1 MSATYA
7 LEAKGLSVRYGGISA
22 VDSVS
27 LQLQA
32 GEIRGLIG
40 PNGAGKSTFIDAL
53 SGRRALSA
61 GTVYL
66 QGRDVSQMDVVE
78 RRLLGL
84 SRSFQR
90 TSIFPAMRIGDQLEL
105 AASKIPDADPDEV
118 MKELGLDRLAG
129 MVANEIGYGDQR
141 RLDIALALVGRPS
154 VLLLDEPMAGLSIEE
169 SMSLAEHLRNLARHW
184 NVSVLLVEHDME
196 VVFGISDSITVL
208 ETGKLLAE
216 GKPDAIRA
224 HPKVRAAYLGSAA

>member
-7 LEAKGLSVRYGGISA
+7 LEAIGLSVRYGGISA
-22 VDSVS
+22 VDGVS
-27 LQLQA
+27 MQLKA

-40 PNGAGKSTFIDAL
+40 PNGAGKSTLIDAL
-53 SGRRALSA
+53 SGRRATSA
-61 GTVYL
+61 GSVHL
-66 QGRDVSQMDVVE
+66 QGRDLSPLDVVE

-90 TSIFPAMRIGDQLEL
+90 TSIFPSMRIGDQIAV
-105 AASKIPDADPDEV
+105 AASKFPDTDPDEV

-169 SMSLAEHLRNLARHW
+169 SMNLAQHLRNLARHW
-184 NVSVLLVEHDME
+184 GVSVLLVEHDME
-196 VVFGISDSITVL
+196 VVFSISDSITVL

-216 GKPDAIRA
+216 GKPDVIRA
-224 HPKVRAAYLGSAA
+224 DPKVRAAYLGSAA

>member
-7 LEAKGLSVRYGGISA
+7 LEAKGLSVRYGGVSA
-22 VDSVS
+22 VNGVS
-27 LQLQA
+27 LRLKT

-53 SGRRALSA
+53 SGRRTTSA
-61 GTVYL
+61 GTVHL

-90 TSIFPAMRIGDQLEL
+90 TSIFPAMRIRDQIEL
-105 AASKIPDADPDEV
+105 AASKIPGADPDEV

-169 SMSLAEHLRNLARHW
+169 SMSLAEHLRNLARNW
-184 NVSVLLVEHDME
+184 GVAVLLVEHDME

-216 GKPDAIRA
+216 GKPDVIRA
-224 HPKVRAAYLGSAA
+224 HPQVRTAYLGSAA

>member
-7 LEAKGLSVRYGGISA
+7 LEAQGLSVRYGGVSA
-22 VDSVS
+22 VDGVS
-27 LQLQA
+27 LQLLP

-53 SGRRALSA
+53 SGRRATSG
-61 GTVYL
+61 GTVHL
-66 QGRDVSQMDVVE
+66 QGKDVSHLDVVE
-78 RRLLGL
+78 RRLRGL

-90 TSIFPAMRIGDQLEL
+90 TSIFPAMRIGDQIEL

-118 MKELGLDRLAG
+118 MRELGLDRMAHRC
-129 MVANEIGYGDQR
+129 ADEIGYGDQR
-141 RLDIALALVGRPS
+141 RLDIALALVGHPS

-169 SMSLAEHLRNLARHW
+169 SMNLAGHLRTLARHW
-184 NVSVLLVEHDME
+184 GVSVLLVEHDME

-216 GKPDAIRA
+216 GKPDDIRA
-224 HPKVRAAYLGSAA
+224 HPRVRAAYLGSAA